1 MPVLNRISKILGS
14 SSRHDAV
21 SSPGYDALNMSS
33 ELLDRIKPLAEKAAS
48 SFTPDFIDGP
58 QVGGVEPPEGDR
70 ALARGRW
77 AMARRSPA
85 PKDNGRTGAMNPGN
99 PTMEEIQVELGG
111 VDGWFTMFGLHYCTM
126 LANPRMSVLFDTR
139 QDHTRASAL
148 DHGNTPVSL
157 QSDFPITLC
166 PNYNSVRCT
175 SKLDNPVKNLWTSN
189 KTLHIKLW

>member
-1 MPVLNRISKILGS
+1 
-14 SSRHDAV
+14 
-21 SSPGYDALNMSS
+21 MSS

-139 QDHTRASAL
+139 QGHTRASAL
-148 DHGNTPVSL
+148 DHGKRVASTFLDEWFGTRYFASL
-157 QSDFPITLC
+157 GRGFSGAFAVTTAQRDTWVGSIICGAEECGT
-166 PNYNSVRCT
+166 SVAFQE
-175 SKLDNPVKNLWTSN
+175 KLGL
-189 KTLHIKLW
+189 